1 MDNVT
6 HAALGLSAGLVVAR
20 RGGSLSAAALA
31 SLLASEAPDL
41 DVFVRQSDDVLA
53 SFRWHRHFAH
63 SFAFVPIWGFLAAWL
78 TSKLYQWRRH
88 VTIPWTELFIPGMV
102 GTLTHLLCDNCTS
115 YGTILLWPF
124 NTTRYAWDCLPIID
138 LFATL
143 PLLTLTFLALRGEK
157 SRKLAAIGLSW
168 FILYASFGVFQ
179 NFRAENHLRAWLT
192 AQKISPGRL
201 TVKPTISNL
210 WLWRATWEHEGRWHV
225 AVLHL
230 KPWGETKLLLG
241 ETSAVWSPTTPGNP
255 PAGSAGAKTL
265 EDFSAFTRGWN
276 SYRPAAEGLIIGDI
290 RYALVPTSAQP
301 VWALQCDPNGQ
312 ATQTR
317 LVMNREIHSEDL
329 AKFWLLLKGQDSG
342 FITLP

>member
-41 DVFVRQSDDVLA
+41 DVFVRQPDDILA

-78 TSKLYQWRRH
+78 TSKLYQWRRK
-88 VTIPWTELFIPGMV
+88 ISAPWTELFIPGMV

-115 YGTILLWPF
+115 YGTMLFWPF
-124 NTTRYAWDCLPIID
+124 NSTRYAWDCLPIVD

-143 PLLTLTFLALRGEK
+143 PLLTLTFFALRGEK

-168 FILYASFGVFQ
+168 FILYASFGVYQ
-179 NFRAENHLRAWLT
+179 NYRAETHLRAWLT
-192 AQKISPGRL
+192 NQKIAPGRL

-210 WLWRATWEHEGRWHV
+210 WLWRATWEQDGRWHV
-225 AVLHL
+225 GVLHL
-230 KPWGETKLLLG
+230 KPWGDIKLLLG
-241 ETSAVWSPTTPGNP
+241 ETIAVWTPETPGTP
-255 PAGSAGAKTL
+255 IAGSFGAQSL
-265 EDFSAFTRGWN
+265 ADFSAFTRGWN
-276 SYRPAAEGLIIGDI
+276 SYRPNPEGIIIGDI
-290 RYALVPTSAQP
+290 RYTLLPTSAQA
-301 VWALQCDPNGQ
+301 VWALQSDANG
-312 ATQTR
+312 TPPSTR
-317 LVMNREIHSEDL
+317 LVMHREIQSDGL
-329 AKFWLLLKGQDSG
+329 KKFWLLLQGENSG
-342 FITLP
+342 FVTIP